1 MRTERIGMVGAIAGV
16 VLGGLVAAAGC
27 VGADDEVS
35 GGDEAEAELQS
46 GFGFHRPHR
55 RRDAGTVGTGVAGT
69 TGGGAGPVT
78 GAGGT
83 TGGGTAGTNG
93 TTGGD
98 AVADCD
104 ICTQAQQCCEA
115 LGTLTNCT
123 FSAATC
129 ASMSDA
135 AQPGYVSACRTHLVA
150 VRGTWGGNPPAACR

>member
-1 MRTERIGMVGAIAGV
+1 MRTERIGVVGAIAGV

-35 GGDEAEAELQS
+35 GGDEAAAELQS
-46 GFGFHRPHR
+46 GFSFHRPHR
-55 RRDAGTVGTGVAGT
+55 RHDAGTVSTGVAGT

-83 TGGGTAGTNG
+83 IGGGTAGTNG
-93 TTGGD
+93 VTGGA

-104 ICTQAQQCCEA
+104 ICTQAQQCCDA
-115 LGTLTNCT
+115 LGLTNCT

-129 ASMSDA
+129 ASMDDA
-135 AQPGYVSACRTHLVA
+135 ARPGYVSACRTHLVA

>member
-1 MRTERIGMVGAIAGV
+1 MRTGRIGVGGAIAGV
-16 VLGGLVAAAGC
+16 VLGGLVAAGGC
-27 VGADDEVS
+27 VGTDDEVS

-46 GFGFHRPHR
+46 GFSFRRPHR

-69 TGGGAGPVT
+69 TGGGAGPAT
-78 GAGGT
+78 GGT

-93 TTGGD
+93 ATGGD
-98 AVADCD
+98 AVADCG

-135 AQPGYVSACRTHLVA
+135 ARPGYVNACLTHLVA
-150 VRGTWGGNPPAACR
+150 VRGTWGGNPPAECR